1 MSTDTLLDIAREAA
15 KKAYSPY
22 SVFGVGA
29 ALKCKNGKIYTGC
42 NIENSSF
49 SATVCAE
56 RTAFYKALSEG
67 EREFEMI
74 AVVGGREGNFE
85 KECTPCGICR
95 QVMAEFCG
103 KDFVIIT
110 TKNKYTLEQLLPKA
124 FTFNL
129 SD

>member
-67 EREFEMI
+67 EREFDMI

>member
-67 EREFEMI
+67 EREFENCRRRRK
-74 AVVGGREGNFE
+74 GREFRKGVY
-85 KECTPCGICR
+85 PLRHLPSGYGGILR
-95 QVMAEFCG
+95 KGFCHYYH
-103 KDFVIIT
+103 K
-110 TKNKYTLEQLLPKA
+110 K
-124 FTFNL
+124 
-129 SD
+129 

>member
-85 KECTPCGICR
+85 KECTPCGISR